1 MLNLPFLPVAAP
13 FGNDFV
19 TQVNALVFNKS
30 EYV

>member
-1 MLNLPFLPVAAP
+1 MLNLRFQTAAAL

-19 TQVNALVFNKS
+19 THGNALVFNKS